1 MFSMKVVGHFYGGL
15 LRQVNEAVRI
25 EMSEADRVIN
35 SKAAFHQ
42 SLLLREVAVTGQ
54 KEEYG
59 EGLNSRQEGQSRRR
73 GGAGNLKALERGNSV
88 LRPKGFCE
96 ANKVKLF
103 AFLSHDPKCCYLPLI
118 DTLIPYESIGLY
130 YNYCQ
135 I

>member
-42 SLLLREVAVTGQ
+42 SLLLRVVAVRGQ

-59 EGLNSRQEGQSRRR
+59 EGLNRRQEGQSRRR
-73 GGAGNLKALERGNSV
+73 GGAGYLKALEQGT
-88 LRPKGFCE
+88 
-96 ANKVKLF
+96 
-103 AFLSHDPKCCYLPLI
+103 AFLLFCRIIQNVAIYP
-118 DTLIPYESIGLY
+118 
-130 YNYCQ
+130 
-135 I
+135 